1 MERKLGKNMTDIIEE
16 LRATLE
22 KAQQE
27 VCDDLCRFPR
37 QNRSEEEMRSL
48 CRNCP
53 LNRLD

>member
-22 KAQQE
+22 KAQKE

-37 QNRSEEEMRSL
+37 QNRSEEEMRSI
-48 CRNCP
+48 CNNCP